1 MKVNDWHY
9 HHTPCIFSPLFHHSF
24 HVKTQQLS
32 EAHEAMTAI
41 MVSIFEQIKQHQQ
54 LHLPH
59 LLREIND
66 AVTFKVLS
74 I

>member
-1 MKVNDWHY
+1 MISYSCWG
-9 HHTPCIFSPLFHHSF
+9 TLEWF
-24 HVKTQQLS
+24 
-32 EAHEAMTAI
+32 EAQEVMTAI